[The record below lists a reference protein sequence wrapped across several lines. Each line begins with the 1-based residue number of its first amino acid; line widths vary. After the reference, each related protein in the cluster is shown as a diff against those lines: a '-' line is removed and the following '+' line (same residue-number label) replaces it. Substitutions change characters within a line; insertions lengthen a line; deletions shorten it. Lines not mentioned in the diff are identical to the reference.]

1 MEQEMMLRLKYLP
14 GQKSTFPLTLEH
26 RKVQNLMTVKCK
38 VNLTLVFLKLI
49 LPRSGYDLQQ
59 SLLLVSFCV
68 FTYFLKKLR

>member
-1 MEQEMMLRLKYLP
+1 
-14 GQKSTFPLTLEH
+14 
-26 RKVQNLMTVKCK
+26 MTVKCK

-59 SLLLVSFCV
+59 CLLLVSFCV